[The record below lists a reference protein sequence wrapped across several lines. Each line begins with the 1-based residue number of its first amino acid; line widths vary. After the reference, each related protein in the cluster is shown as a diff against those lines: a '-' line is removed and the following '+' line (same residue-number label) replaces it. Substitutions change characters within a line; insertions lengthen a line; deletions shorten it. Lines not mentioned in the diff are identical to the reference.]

1 MVRLTAAR
9 VKECDAVLRTKIE
22 DMHKEVLQ
30 RPDITIEDLEEA
42 YKNAIHFQA
51 DSIFGV
57 LEGTSQA
64 FIYSVLFLVFLFVAT
79 PAIAYIIEQ
88 ILQIRCLVPNNY
100 LIWEA
105 TR

>member
-9 VKECDAVLRTKIE
+9 VKECDTVLRTKLE
-22 DMHKEVLQ
+22 DLHKEVLQ
-30 RPDITIEDLEEA
+30 RPDVSIEELEEA
-42 YKNAIHFQA
+42 YKKAIHFQA
-51 DSIFGV
+51 DNIFGM

-79 PAIAYIIEQ
+79 PAIAYVVEQ
-88 ILQIRCLVPNNY
+88 LMQIRCLVPNNY